1 MNDNFKISVVMAVYK
16 NDNHLFFKQA
26 VNSLL
31 NQTYMPSEIIIVV
44 DGTVNKKINNVI
56 NQLSLNNLI
65 KIIKLPINK
74 GLANALN
81 IGISSSKYDLIARM
95 DADDICFVDRFEK
108 QVKFLTNENLDL
120 VGGQIIEFGNNFNDI
135 ISERKVPITHQEIIR
150 FMKFRSPFNHP
161 TILFKKKVFD
171 SINGYDVKIF
181 PEDYDFFVRV
191 YLSGHKMGNLIDNV
205 LWFRLGKNFSESL
218 RRRWGLLYAKNE
230 YLLYKKC
237 LKLGFLNKFD
247 FIKLII
253 FKISLRFL
261 PFSIFKFIYFKIS
274 R

>member
-1 MNDNFKISVVMAVYK
+1 
-16 NDNHLFFKQA
+16 
-26 VNSLL
+26 
-31 NQTYMPSEIIIVV
+31 
-44 DGTVNKKINNVI
+44 
-56 NQLSLNNLI
+56 
-65 KIIKLPINK
+65 
-74 GLANALN
+74 
-81 IGISSSKYDLIARM
+81 
-95 DADDICFVDRFEK
+95 
-108 QVKFLTNENLDL
+108 
-120 VGGQIIEFGNNFNDI
+120 
-135 ISERKVPITHQEIIR
+135 
-150 FMKFRSPFNHP
+150 
-161 TILFKKKVFD
+161 
-171 SINGYDVKIF
+171 
-181 PEDYDFFVRV
+181 
-191 YLSGHKMGNLIDNV
+191 MGNLIDNV